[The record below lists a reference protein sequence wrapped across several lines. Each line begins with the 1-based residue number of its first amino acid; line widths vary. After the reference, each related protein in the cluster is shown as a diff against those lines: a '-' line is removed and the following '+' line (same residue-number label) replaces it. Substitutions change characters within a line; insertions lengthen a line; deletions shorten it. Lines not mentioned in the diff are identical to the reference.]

1 MNMMIPLEQRIAAF
15 ERLGSL
21 LKSVGEK
28 DGQVKIAD
36 TEVIDKYH
44 KLNNLCADLARYNT
58 WFDEAHVRRMMFAL
72 GESLEEDKLRRWAGR
87 YEPRISAGD
96 KKKVVGVVM
105 AGNVPAVGFHDFLS
119 VLISGHQLL
128 AKLSSNDDKL
138 LPAIAELLFAIE
150 PAFEDRVTFTQG
162 VLKPFG
168 AVIATGS
175 NNTSR
180 YFDYYFSSYPHIIR
194 RNRNGVAMLSGNE
207 KENELQGL
215 ADDIFLFYGLGCRN
229 VSKIFV
235 PENYD
240 FNLLLHVVESREEVM
255 ENHKYFNNYEYNKA
269 IFLVNGTSHFDTGN
283 LLVTENVAVAS
294 PVSVLHYE
302 YYKTTDDLKV
312 LLETDSEKI
321 QCVVGNPNIKEGV
334 VPFGKSQQPELWDYA
349 DGVDTMEFL
358 SNL

>member
-1 MNMMIPLEQRIAAF
+1 
-15 ERLGSL
+15 
-21 LKSVGEK
+21 
-28 DGQVKIAD
+28 
-36 TEVIDKYH
+36 
-44 KLNNLCADLARYNT
+44 
-58 WFDEAHVRRMMFAL
+58 
-72 GESLEEDKLRRWAGR
+72 
-87 YEPRISAGD
+87 
-96 KKKVVGVVM
+96 
-105 AGNVPAVGFHDFLS
+105 
-119 VLISGHQLL
+119 
-128 AKLSSNDDKL
+128 
-138 LPAIAELLFAIE
+138 
-150 PAFEDRVTFTQG
+150 
-162 VLKPFG
+162 
-168 AVIATGS
+168 
-175 NNTSR
+175 
-180 YFDYYFSSYPHIIR
+180 
-194 RNRNGVAMLSGNE
+194 MLSGNE

>member
-1 MNMMIPLEQRIAAF
+1 MNMMISFEHKIAAF

-21 LKSVGEK
+21 LRSVGEK
-28 DGQVKIAD
+28 NGQLETTD
-36 TEVIDKYH
+36 TEVVDKYH
-44 KLNNLCADLARYNT
+44 KLNNLCTDLARYNT

-72 GESLEEDKLRRWAGR
+72 GESLEEDKLRRWTGR
-87 YEPRISAGD
+87 YEPRILAGD

-128 AKLSSNDDKL
+128 AKLSSEDDKL

-150 PAFEDRVTFTQG
+150 PAFEEQVTFTRG
-162 VLKPFG
+162 TLKSFD

-180 YFDYYFSSYPHIIR
+180 YFDYYFSAYPHIIR
-194 RNRNGVAMLSGNE
+194 RNRNGVAVLTGNE
-207 KENELQGL
+207 TEKDLQGL

-240 FNLLLHVVESREEVM
+240 FDSLLQITGSREEVT

-269 IFLVNGTSHFDTGN
+269 IYLVNGTPHFDTGN
-283 LLVTENVAVAS
+283 LLVTENVAVVS

-302 YYKTTDDLKV
+302 FYKDKEALKAV
-312 LLETDSEKI
+312 LEADREKI
-321 QCVVGNPNIKEGV
+321 QCVVGNPDVMDGI

-358 SNL
+358 LSL